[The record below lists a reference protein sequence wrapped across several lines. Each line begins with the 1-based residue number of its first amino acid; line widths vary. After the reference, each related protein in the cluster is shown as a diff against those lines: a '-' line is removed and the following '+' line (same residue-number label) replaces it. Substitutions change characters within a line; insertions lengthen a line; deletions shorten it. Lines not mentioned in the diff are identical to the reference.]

1 MPNEKAIRRPN
12 NLYGVLLAYQTE
24 TSEKIFLSP
33 KKNIFGRRKV
43 FEKKS
48 KKVEKSRK
56 FSSTIGKSTFLR
68 KQKTPKLEGDPFFKV
83 TSAGSPVDY
92 RTPIFGG
99 VFGGGPF
106 FFAVSRILKQG
117 GDRVFQHA
125 NTAMIHRELALEARV
140 NA

>member
-1 MPNEKAIRRPN
+1 MVAEKF
-12 NLYGVLLAYQTE
+12 
-24 TSEKIFLSP
+24 S
-33 KKNIFGRRKV
+33 KKSR
-43 FEKKS
+43 KKS
-48 KKVEKSRK
+48 KKVENSQVPWANRR
-56 FSSTIGKSTFLR
+56 FCDPRFA
-68 KQKTPKLEGDPFFKV
+68 PKYDGDPFYKV